1 MSSASWLTSLEC
13 STSLDSSSF
22 LSLVAQWLSFILLS
36 PCPQRLL
43 FSSIDLLFVFSI
55 TVFAAQKLYFRFI
68 SEANSSSSVNKPL
81 LGNDKSQL
89 RVGLWFKLS
98 LYLTAILA
106 IIYTALCVLAFTRGI
121 KSSWELI
128 DVVFRVVQATTFT
141 VMSVLVAHEKKVKA
155 IVHPMSLR
163 IFWVV
168 NFVIAALC
176 AASAITRLII
186 VGKDLDPTLR
196 MDDIVSQVNLPVS
209 AFLFI
214 VAIKGPTG
222 IRVLKEP
229 ELDSN
234 TSMESNVSGY
244 ATASLFSRATWLW
257 MNPVLSKGYKS
268 PLKMEEVP
276 SLPPDHQAETMAQLF
291 EMNWPRP
298 GENVNNAVRTTLIRC
313 FWKEI
318 AFTGFLAVVRLSVMY
333 IGPVLIQSFVG
344 FTSGKKNNP
353 AEGYYLILT
362 LLISKVIEVLS
373 SHQFNFQ
380 SLKLGMLIR
389 SSVISAMYKKGLR
402 LSCSSRQAHGV
413 GQIVSYMAVDVQQ
426 LSDMMLQLHF
436 LWMMPLQLAI
446 ALALLYGYMGVS
458 ILAALVALIAVLIF
472 TLMISRWNNIFQ
484 FNVMK
489 NRDLRMKAT
498 NELLNNM
505 RVIKFQA
512 WEEHFSKKIQSFRDL
527 EYGWLSKFTYLFC
540 WNMIVLWSVPILM
553 AALTFA
559 VAILLR
565 VPLDAG
571 KVFTATTIFK
581 ILQEPIRT
589 FPQALI
595 SISQATISLGR
606 LDRYMT
612 SQELESDSVE
622 RGEGFGGRIAVE
634 VKDGNFSWDD
644 DSGGTV
650 LKDVNLEIKKGHLAA
665 IVGTVGS
672 GKSSLLASILGELH
686 KVSGEVRVCGTTG
699 YVAQTSWIQNATIQ
713 ENILF
718 GSPMNRAR
726 YEEAIRVC
734 CLVKDL
740 EIMDHGDQT
749 EIGERGINLSGGQKQ
764 RIQLARAIYQDC
776 DTYLLDDVFSAV
788 DAHTGSEIF
797 KECVRGAL
805 KDKTIVLVTHQVD
818 FLHNADLILVMRD
831 GKIVQSGRYEELLE
845 SGMDFGAL
853 VAAHETSM
861 ELVDMSTTTSGG
873 NSQQTPRL
881 PYANSSQGQPNGE
894 GKSLGQSASV
904 KGNAKLIED
913 EERATGRVNFDV
925 YRQYCT
931 EAYGWWGVAAVILV
945 SVVWQFS
952 LMGSDYWLAYETSK
966 NHTFSPSLFI
976 NIYSIIASVSCTLL
990 VFRSF
995 LVTFLGLKT
1004 AQSFFNQI
1012 LCSISHAPM
1021 SFFDTTPSGRLLTRV
1036 SVSHAYLIVRIDL
1049 LVEEKGT
1056 KLLYASTD
1064 KRFIFQASTDQ
1075 ASVDFL
1081 IPLFLAMTLT
1091 MYFTL
1096 LGILVITCQYAWPTI
1111 FLIIPLAWLNIWYRK
1126 GSLTSLANPSLC
1138 VQGYYLA
1145 SSRELSRLD
1154 SITKAPAIHHFSET
1168 ITGVMTIRCFGKH
1181 DRFVQG
1187 NIDRVNAN
1195 LRMDFHNNGSNEWL
1209 GFRLELIG
1217 SFVLCVSTMFMV
1229 FLPSSIVRPEN
1240 VGLSLSYGLPL
1251 NTVLFWAV
1259 YMSCFVENRMVAVE
1273 RLKQF
1278 INIPSEAAWKITES
1292 LPSPNWP
1299 SHGNIEIEDLQ
1310 VRYRPNTPLVLK
1322 GISLSIHGGEK
1333 IGVVGRTGGGK
1344 STLIQVFFRL
1354 VEPSAGKIMIDGV
1367 DICKLGLHDL
1377 RSRFGIIPQDPVL
1390 FEGTVRSNIDPIGLY
1405 SDEEIWKS
1413 LDRCQL
1419 MDVVA
1424 AKPEKLDASVVD
1436 SGDNWSVGQRQLLC
1450 LGRVMLKRSRILF
1463 MDEATA
1469 SVDSQTDAVIQKIIR
1484 EDFLDCTI
1492 ITIAHR
1498 IPTVI
1503 DCSRVLVIDAG
1514 LAKEFDTPS
1523 NLLERPSLFAALVQ
1537 EYANRSSGF

>member
-13 STSLDSSSF
+13 STSLDNSSF
-22 LSLVAQWLSFILLS
+22 LSLVAQWLSFIFLS

-121 KSSWELI
+121 QSSWELI
-128 DVVFRVVQATTFT
+128 DVVFRVVQATTFAA
-141 VMSVLVAHEKKVKA
+141 MSVLVAHEKKVKA

-196 MDDIVSQVNLPVS
+196 MDDIVSLVNLPVS

-222 IRVLKEP
+222 ISVLKEP
-229 ELDSN
+229 ELGSN
-234 TSMESNVSGY
+234 TSIEYNVSGY
-244 ATASLFSRATWLW
+244 ATASLFSRGTWLW

-268 PLKMEEVP
+268 PLKMDEVP
-276 SLPPDHQAETMAQLF
+276 SLPPDHRAETMAQLF

-298 GENVNNAVRTTLIRC
+298 GENVNTAVQTTLIRC

-333 IGPVLIQSFVG
+333 TGPVLIKSFVR

-362 LLISKVIEVLS
+362 LLIAKLVEVLS

-389 SSVISAMYKKGLR
+389 SSVITAIYKKGLR

-436 LWMMPLQLAI
+436 LWMMPLQLGI

-458 ILAALVALIAVLIF
+458 MLAALVALIAVLIF

-527 EYGWLSKFTYLFC
+527 EYGWLSKFMYLIS
-540 WNMIVLWSVPILM
+540 WNMVVLWSVPILM
-553 AALTFA
+553 AGLTFA

-612 SQELESDSVE
+612 SQELENDSVE
-622 RGEGFGGRIAVE
+622 SGEGFGGRIAVE

-644 DSGGTV
+644 EGGGMV
-650 LKDVNLEIKKGHLAA
+650 LKDVNLEIKKGQLAA

-718 GSPMNRAR
+718 GSPMNRER

-734 CLVKDL
+734 CLEKDL

-797 KECVRGAL
+797 KECMRGAL

-831 GKIVQSGRYEELLE
+831 GKIVQSGRYEKLLE

-873 NSQQTPRL
+873 NSQLTPKS
-881 PYANSSQGQPNGE
+881 PHAASSQGEPNGE
-894 GKSLGQSASV
+894 GKSLGQSASE
-904 KGNAKLIED
+904 K
-913 EERATGRVNFDV
+913 
-925 YRQYCT
+925 
-931 EAYGWWGVAAVILV
+931 
-945 SVVWQFS
+945 
-952 LMGSDYWLAYETSK
+952 
-966 NHTFSPSLFI
+966 
-976 NIYSIIASVSCTLL
+976 
-990 VFRSF
+990 
-995 LVTFLGLKT
+995 

-1012 LCSISHAPM
+1012 LRSILHAPM
-1021 SFFDTTPSGRLLTRV
+1021 SFFDTTPSGRLLTR
-1036 SVSHAYLIVRIDL
+1036 
-1049 LVEEKGT
+1049 
-1056 KLLYASTD
+1056 
-1064 KRFIFQASTDQ
+1064 ASTDQ

-1111 FLIIPLAWLNIWYRK
+1111 FLIIPLAWLNIWYR
-1126 GSLTSLANPSLC
+1126 
-1138 VQGYYLA
+1138 GYYLA

-1154 SITKAPAIHHFSET
+1154 SITKAPVIHHFSET

-1217 SFVLCVSTMFMV
+1217 SFVLCISTMFMV

-1240 VGLSLSYGLPL
+1240 VGLSLSYGLSL
-1251 NTVLFWAV
+1251 NGVLSWTVL
-1259 YMSCFVENRMVAVE
+1259 MSCFVENRMVAVE

-1278 INIPSEAAWKITES
+1278 ISIPSEAAWKIKES

-1299 SHGNIEIEDLQ
+1299 GHGDIEIEDLQ

-1377 RSRFGIIPQDPVL
+1377 RSRLGIIPQDPVL

-1503 DCSRVLVIDAG
+1503 DCNRVLVIDAG
-1514 LAKEFDTPS
+1514 WAKEFDTPS

-1537 EYANRSSGF
+1537 EYAHRSSGF